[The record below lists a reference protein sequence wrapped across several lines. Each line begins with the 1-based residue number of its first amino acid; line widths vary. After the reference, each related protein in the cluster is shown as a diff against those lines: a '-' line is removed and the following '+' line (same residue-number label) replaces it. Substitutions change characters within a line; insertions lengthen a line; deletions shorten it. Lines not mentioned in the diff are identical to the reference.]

1 MDQMQVPCLPKKKW
15 DLRERQRSND
25 SLVLVVVLV
34 LESVRDGFAECGE
47 GQRADTPALRSQ
59 GIEDEDD
66 DEYEDETLMSVSL
79 LLGSGVFRI
88 LFLFTCYL
96 LWLFGAA

>member
-1 MDQMQVPCLPKKKW
+1 MC
-15 DLRERQRSND
+15 
-25 SLVLVVVLV
+25 
-34 LESVRDGFAECGE
+34 FAECGE
-47 GQRADTPALRSQ
+47 GQCADTPALRSQ

-79 LLGSGVFRI
+79 LPGSGVSRI